1 MKFNGNFTEAMKDY
15 TAEKLEKLTKYLD
28 VSDAVCKYKKE
39 GNDFKVEISLG
50 DNIRAAK
57 KGDDFYHVVIEVVD
71 VLASNIKK
79 YRKSR
84 AYQERHCGISEDVE
98 VQEFVKSGI
107 VREKIHVIEETTEDI
122 AISKM
127 ELLGHTF
134 YIYKDIDRG
143 GDTCVVYKRTE
154 GDYGLIVTR

>member
-15 TAEKLEKLTKYLD
+15 TAEKLHKLDKYLD

-39 GNDFKVEISLG
+39 GNDFKVEISVG
-50 DNIRAAK
+50 DNIRASK
-57 KGDDFYHVVIEVVD
+57 KGDDFYHVVIDVID

-79 YRKSR
+79 YRKTR
-84 AYQERHCGISEDVE
+84 AYQDRHYGISEDTE
-98 VQEFVKSGI
+98 AIELMKSGI
-107 VREKIHVIEETTEDI
+107 VREKIHLIEETTEDV

-127 ELLGHTF
+127 ELLGHSF

-143 GDTCVVYKRTE
+143 CDTCVVYKRTE
-154 GDYGLIVTR
+154 GDYGLIIAK